1 MSDLPDDAA
10 PAAATAEA
18 MPASPALP
26 ESAVIELGPTAE
38 PQGDP
43 VPASSVLPEAAVE
56 EFGLEPGPVPEAT
69 HPFIAV
75 IDQWVA
81 DCIHNSPVSY
91 ATDAYN
97 HLTKALVELKQRITK
112 EI

>member
-1 MSDLPDDAA
+1 MSDLPDEAA

-18 MPASPALP
+18 MPEA
-26 ESAVIELGPTAE
+26 GPTAE

-43 VPASSVLPEAAVE
+43 VPASSALPEAAVE
-56 EFGLEPGPVPEAT
+56 EFGSEPSAPSRVAQ
-69 HPFIAV
+69 V
-75 IDQWVA
+75 IDRWVA

>member
-1 MSDLPDDAA
+1 MSDLPDEAA

-43 VPASSVLPEAAVE
+43 VPASSALPEAAVE
-56 EFGLEPGPVPEAT
+56 EFGSEPSAPSRVAQ
-69 HPFIAV
+69 V
-75 IDQWVA
+75 IDRWVA